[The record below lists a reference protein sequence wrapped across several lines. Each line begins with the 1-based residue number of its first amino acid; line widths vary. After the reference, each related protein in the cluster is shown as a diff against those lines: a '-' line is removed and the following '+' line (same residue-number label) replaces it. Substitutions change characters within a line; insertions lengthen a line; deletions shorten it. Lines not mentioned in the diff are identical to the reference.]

1 MVKQCTKGDKL
12 MKITK
17 PVGYA
22 IQWLNASGK
31 SPADI
36 ALELKLT
43 TEQVVA
49 HLEKHYTQQQ
59 APKIETQ
66 SSQVKS
72 SSKDLMIRHT
82 RDKKNNS
89 VSIMTPEASMVN
101 DELKKA
107 RQQVTPNRNSG
118 CIFRPNG

>member
-1 MVKQCTKGDKL
+1 

-17 PVGYA
+17 SVGYA
-22 IQWLNASGK
+22 IQWLSSSGK

-43 TEQVVA
+43 TEQVVE
-49 HLEKHYTQQQ
+49 HLEKNYTQQTES
-59 APKIETQ
+59 KIETK

-72 SSKDLMIRHT
+72 SSKDMMIRHT

-89 VSIMTPEASMVN
+89 VSIMTGEASMLN
-101 DELKKA
+101 DELKKN
-107 RQQVTPNRNSG
+107 QQVKPNRNSD

>member
-1 MVKQCTKGDKL
+1 

-17 PVGYA
+17 SVGYA

-43 TEQVVA
+43 NEQVVE
-49 HLEKHYTQQQ
+49 HLEKHYTQKQ

-101 DELKKA
+101 DELKKTS
-107 RQQVTPNRNSG
+107 QQATPNRNSD